1 MSIFAISIDERMRL
15 VTAVLAAS
23 DWPDEEQKQQPH
35 AVHSQAKQVRQF
47 VQPFRSH
54 PAVNG
59 VNEALLNGVELE
71 ELFSAAL
78 RSTWPDFTP
87 TTELPHLLKINE
99 WVRSLA
105 DFASATSIMTLFW
118 SQHTA
123 VWQEAQAALE
133 KIFAGDGLLKC
144 LAQLHDGE
152 IETAVTLMP
161 NLVYPA
167 LTPVVATTDDEL
179 LLLLPPP
186 KAVGESPPW
195 PYDEGP
201 GWVMA
206 TVCRQLIPYLL
217 VTELAQM
224 NRREQ
229 HLALHTAAAYCL
241 AQLMDES
248 EAQAYLLRTKKA
260 HDMPELPT
268 LFAQLQAE
276 IESGNGRPLASLFEK

>member
-1 MSIFAISIDERMRL
+1 MSTFAISIDERMRL

-47 VQPFRSH
+47 VQPFRTH

-78 RSTWPDFTP
+78 RSTWPGFRP
-87 TTELPHLLKINE
+87 TSELPHLLKINE
-99 WVRSLA
+99 WVHSLA
-105 DFASATSIMTLFW
+105 DFASETSIMTLFW
-118 SQHTA
+118 AKHTA

-133 KIFAGDGLLKC
+133 KIFAGDRLLTS

-167 LTPVVATTDDEL
+167 LTPVVATTDDDL

-195 PYDEGP
+195 PYDEDP
-201 GWVMA
+201 PWVVA
-206 TVCRQLIPYLL
+206 TVCQNLVNRLMAEQLA
-217 VTELAQM
+217 ELEK
-224 NRREQ
+224 EQ
-229 HLALHTAAAYCL
+229 RILFRHAATTLCL
-241 AQLMDES
+241 EDAFDEF
-248 EAQAYLLRTKKA
+248 EAQAYQLRMKKE
-260 HDMPELPT
+260 HKLPDLPPVT
-268 LFAQLQAE
+268 DHLQRYL
-276 IESGNGRPLASLFEK
+276 NGDVTNLADVFV

>member
-1 MSIFAISIDERMRL
+1 MSTLAITIDERLRL

-23 DWPDEEQKQQPH
+23 DWPAEEQKQQPH
-35 AVHSQAKQVRQF
+35 AVHNQAKLVRQF

-59 VNEALLNGVELE
+59 VNEALLNGVDLE

-78 RSTWPDFTP
+78 RSTWPDFKP

-99 WVRSLA
+99 WVQSLA
-105 DFASATSIMTLFW
+105 DFARETSILTLFW

-123 VWQEAQAALE
+123 VWEKAQAALE
-133 KIFAGDGLLKC
+133 KIFAGDRLLTS
-144 LAQLHDGE
+144 LGRLHDGE

-167 LTPVVATTDDEL
+167 LTPVVATADDAL
-179 LLLLPPP
+179 TLLLPPP

-195 PYDEGP
+195 PYDEDP
-201 GWVMA
+201 GWVVV
-206 TVCRQLIPYLL
+206 TVSRQLILYLL
-217 VTELAQM
+217 ATELAPM
-224 NRREQ
+224 NRQQQ
-229 HLALHTAAAYCL
+229 HLALHAAAAYCL
-241 AQLMDES
+241 DQLLDES

-260 HDMPELPT
+260 HDLPELPA
-268 LFAQLQAE
+268 LFTRLQAE
-276 IESGNGRPLASLFEK
+276 VESGNGRPLTSLFQ